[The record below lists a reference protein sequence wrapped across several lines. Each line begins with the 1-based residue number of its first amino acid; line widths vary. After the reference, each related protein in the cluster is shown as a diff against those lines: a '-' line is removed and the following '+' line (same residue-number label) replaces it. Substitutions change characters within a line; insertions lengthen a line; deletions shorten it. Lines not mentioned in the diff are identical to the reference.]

1 MHFFDRDKWHEIWV
15 VLTRNPL
22 RTSLTAFG
30 VFWGIFMLMI
40 MLGSGKGLEN
50 GINKSFGSY
59 ATNSMF
65 IWSGRTSVAYKG
77 LPKGRSFSLKND
89 DVAILKDRIPEIN
102 IVAPRCQLGVY
113 RGAQEIYRNNI
124 TGSFQV
130 MGDVPEFMIIKP
142 QKMLEGRFINQRDL
156 TDKRKVAIIGSRV
169 KTVLFDR
176 GEEAIGEFIRISG
189 VYFKVVGVFG
199 SMNESQNNESDLE
212 TIYVPISTFQQS
224 FNYGD
229 RVAWLSINTKEG
241 HKVSDVEPKVIA
253 VLSEQHMVSPNDKRA
268 FGHWNIEK
276 MFLKMSNLFTG
287 INFLIWLVGSGTLL
301 AGIIGISNIMLV
313 VVKERTK
320 EIGVRKAIGARPW
333 AIISQIVSETVVLTA
348 VAGYLGLV
356 VGVFILEV
364 INFFLTKMEAESDMF
379 KHPEVDF
386 NVAITAT
393 IVIIF
398 AGAIAGLIPAYKA
411 SKIDPVIALKT
422 DG

>member
-65 IWSGRTSVAYKG
+65 IWSNKTSVPYKG
-77 LPKGRSFSLKND
+77 LPKGRYFSLKND
-89 DVAILKDRIPEIN
+89 DVRILKDRIPEIN
-102 IVAPRCQLGVY
+102 IVAPRCQLGGY
-113 RGAQEIYRNNI
+113 RGSQEIYRNNI

-169 KTVLFDR
+169 KAVLFDR

-199 SMNESQNNESDLE
+199 SMNESQNSESDLE

-229 RVAWLSINTKEG
+229 KVAWLSINTKKG
-241 HKVSDVEPKVIA
+241 YKVSDVEPKVIA
-253 VLSEQHMVSPNDKRA
+253 VLSEQHMVSPDDKRA

-313 VVKERTK
+313 VVRERTK

-364 INFFLTKMEAESDMF
+364 INLFLTKMETESDMF
-379 KHPEVDF
+379 KNPEVDF
-386 NVAITAT
+386 EVAITAT
-393 IVIIF
+393 IVIVF

>member
-15 VLTRNPL
+15 VRTRNPL

-40 MLGSGKGLEN
+40 MLGSGRGLEN

-65 IWSGRTSVAYKG
+65 IWSGSTSMSYKG
-77 LPKGRSFSLKND
+77 LPKGRSFSLKNN

-102 IVAPRCQLGVY
+102 IVAPRCQLGGY
-113 RGAQEIYRNNI
+113 RGSQEIYRNNI

-169 KTVLFDR
+169 KAVLFDR
-176 GEEAIGEFIRISG
+176 EEEAIGEFIRISG

-199 SMNESQNNESDLE
+199 SMNESQNSESDLE

-229 RVAWLSINTKEG
+229 KVAWLSINTKKG
-241 HKVSDVEPKVIA
+241 YRVSDVEPKVIT
-253 VLSEQHMVSPNDKRA
+253 VLSEQHMVSPDDKRA

-313 VVKERTK
+313 VVRERTK

-364 INFFLTKMEAESDMF
+364 INFFLTKMETESDMF
-379 KHPEVDF
+379 KNPEVDF
-386 NVAITAT
+386 EVAITAT
-393 IVIIF
+393 IVIVF

>member
-1 MHFFDRDKWHEIWV
+1 
-15 VLTRNPL
+15 
-22 RTSLTAFG
+22 
-30 VFWGIFMLMI
+30 MI
-40 MLGSGKGLEN
+40 
-50 GINKSFGSY
+50 ID
-59 ATNSMF
+59 
-65 IWSGRTSVAYKG
+65 YK
-77 LPKGRSFSLKND
+77 
-89 DVAILKDRIPEIN
+89 
-102 IVAPRCQLGVY
+102 
-113 RGAQEIYRNNI
+113 RGEEIYRNNI

-169 KTVLFDR
+169 KAVLFDR
-176 GEEAIGEFIRISG
+176 EEEAIGEFIRISG

-199 SMNESQNNESDLE
+199 SMNESQNSESDLE

-229 RVAWLSINTKEG
+229 KVAWLSINTKKG
-241 HKVSDVEPKVIA
+241 YRVSDVEPKVIT
-253 VLSEQHMVSPNDKRA
+253 VLSEQHMVSPDDKRA

-313 VVKERTK
+313 VVRERTK

-364 INFFLTKMEAESDMF
+364 INFFLTKMETESDMF
-379 KHPEVDF
+379 KNPEVDF
-386 NVAITAT
+386 EVAITAT
-393 IVIIF
+393 IVIVF